1 MLSVIQ
7 NALLYLYRSII
18 PLPKPYTNLTAE
30 PIIQEQPILERN
42 QYNLR
47 ERKKVNYVESN
58 SDDELE
64 KNESDLS

>member
-1 MLSVIQ
+1 M
-7 NALLYLYRSII
+7 
-18 PLPKPYTNLTAE
+18 TAE